1 MGQRIQN
8 PISYLPTTKL
18 AYSAKLI
25 VILMQKKHGGIK
37 ADQVRPVN
45 EAQQAELARLN
56 SVLQVAKQK
65 GNQLFV
71 QNIEREIA
79 AVERGDQ
86 SPLIDEYLTDEERR
100 RSSL

>member
-1 MGQRIQN
+1 M
-8 PISYLPTTKL
+8 
-18 AYSAKLI
+18 
-25 VILMQKKHGGIK
+25 
-37 ADQVRPVN
+37 N
-45 EAQQAELARLN
+45 EAQQEELARLN

-86 SPLIDEYLTDEERR
+86 SPLIDEYLTDDERQ
-100 RSSL
+100 RSSQ

>member
-1 MGQRIQN
+1 MVHRN
-8 PISYLPTTKL
+8 HSY
-18 AYSAKLI
+18 ARFDLI
-25 VILMQKKHGGIK
+25 ANLSDDGIK
-37 ADQVRPVN
+37 ADHAKPVN

-65 GNQLFV
+65 GNQLFI

-86 SPLIDEYLTDEERR
+86 SPLIDEYLTDDERQ
-100 RSSL
+100 RSSQ

>member
-1 MGQRIQN
+1 M
-8 PISYLPTTKL
+8 
-18 AYSAKLI
+18 
-25 VILMQKKHGGIK
+25 
-37 ADQVRPVN
+37 N
-45 EAQQAELARLN
+45 EAQQEELARLN

-65 GNQLFV
+65 GNQIFV

-100 RSSL
+100 RSSQ